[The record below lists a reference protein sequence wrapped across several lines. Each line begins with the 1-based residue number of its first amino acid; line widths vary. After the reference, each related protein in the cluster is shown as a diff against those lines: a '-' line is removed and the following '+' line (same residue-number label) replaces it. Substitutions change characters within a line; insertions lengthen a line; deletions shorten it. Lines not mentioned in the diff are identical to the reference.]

1 MKDSLAIP
9 LGIIIFSALAF
20 GGIYYF
26 GSKNTEKNLDMENR
40 YSQNGQEQLPATN
53 THPSMQD
60 AKAKGAAFLA
70 ENKKREGVVTTASGL
85 QYEILTQ
92 GAGPKPTSS
101 QTVKVHYEGTLIDG
115 TVFDSSYRRG
125 EPIEFGVTQVI
136 PGWVEAFQLMSV
148 GSKWK
153 LYIPSDL
160 AYGEYGAPGA
170 IGPNETLI
178 FTVELLGV
186 R

>member
-1 MKDSLAIP
+1 M
-9 LGIIIFSALAF
+9 
-20 GGIYYF
+20 
-26 GSKNTEKNLDMENR
+26 GSKNSNPSTSEEGT
-40 YSQNGQEQLPATN
+40 SGEQTLETSSLPSNATTN
-53 THPSMQD
+53 NETVMQD
-60 AKAKGAAFLA
+60 AKTKGEAFLK
-70 ENKKREGVVTTASGL
+70 ENKTRPGVITTASGL
-85 QYEILTQ
+85 QYEILKEGT
-92 GAGPKPTSS
+92 GPKPTKN

-115 TVFDSSYRRG
+115 TVFDSSYQRG

-136 PGWVEAFQLMSV
+136 PGWVEGLQLMSV

-153 LYIPSDL
+153 LYIPSEL